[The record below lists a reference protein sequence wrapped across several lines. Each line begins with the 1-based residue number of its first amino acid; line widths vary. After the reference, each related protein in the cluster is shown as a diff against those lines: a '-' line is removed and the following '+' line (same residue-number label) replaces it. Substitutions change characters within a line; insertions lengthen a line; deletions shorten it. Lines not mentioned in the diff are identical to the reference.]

1 MEKTISQLVDEKK
14 YSDIRKLLIDM
25 QAYDIAELFSN
36 FDDEVLPTLYRILPK
51 DLATEVFVEMS
62 SDVQE
67 TLISSFTN
75 YELKWIFDEMYID
88 DAVDV
93 IEEMPASVV
102 KRILSFSSPETRN
115 QINELLKYPKDSA
128 GSLMTTEYI
137 DLKKGLTVEEALEH
151 IKVTGVDKETIYTS
165 YVTDESRVLLGVVS
179 AKTLLLSDRNCVLSD
194 IMDTNFVYSYTLE
207 SREEVTS
214 KIENYSLLALPI
226 VDREKRLVGIV
237 TVDDAIT
244 ALQEQV
250 EEDISMMAAI
260 TPQEKPYLKSS
271 PFSIWRARIP
281 WLLFLMLS
289 ATLTSVI
296 ISYFESALSALTI
309 LTVFIPTLMGTGGN
323 SGSQASVTI
332 IRELS
337 LAQVK
342 VSDFFKV
349 QLKELSVGVMCGA
362 TLAIV
367 EFLKLLFFDSL
378 VLKIDGITLSV
389 ALTVAITIFLTVV
402 FAKLIGSFLPLVA
415 TKLGADPAVMASPL
429 ITTLVDAL
437 SLLVFFSCARAIIN
451 I

>member
-309 LTVFIPTLMGTGGN
+309 LTAFIPTLMGTGGN

>member
-14 YSDIRKLLIDM
+14 YSDIRKMLINM

-309 LTVFIPTLMGTGGN
+309 LTAFIPTLMGTGGN

-349 QLKELSVGVMCGA
+349 QLKELSVGAMCGA

-415 TKLGADPAVMASPL
+415 TQLGADPAVMASPL